1 VDCNKNQ
8 VPLLK
13 RLPLDQ
19 QPLVARAAKSAKF
32 PPRTVIIKEGPVP
45 WCFVSLAP
53 SLQVLV
59 GLTYANS
66 PGDYCKSWGTCQR
79 TKHIPPCAGL
89 PGEVLPIS
97 SCLRFVG
104 LRWLESIE
112 CPSFSS
118 IGRLRKTSMLDG
130 C

>member
-1 VDCNKNQ
+1 MDCNKNQ

-19 QPLVARAAKSAKF
+19 QPLVARAAKSVKF

-66 PGDYCKSWGTCQR
+66 PGDYCKV
-79 TKHIPPCAGL
+79 
-89 PGEVLPIS
+89 GELVS
-97 SCLRFVG
+97 
-104 LRWLESIE
+104 EQSI
-112 CPSFSS
+112 FHLVRAYM
-118 IGRLRKTSMLDG
+118 GR
-130 C
+130 CYPYPVV